1 MIEQLNVERNT
12 LLVMWDANKRLE
24 AEKGARPRA
33 PRPAKFDDIKEEY
46 SFRLKE
52 YAIKQANWST

>member
-1 MIEQLNVERNT
+1 
-12 LLVMWDANKRLE
+12 MWDIDERLE

-46 SFRLKE
+46 LFRLKE
-52 YAIKQANWST
+52 YAIKQAN

>member
-12 LLVMWDANKRLE
+12 PLVVWDADERPE
-24 AEKGARPRA
+24 AEKGARPWA
-33 PRPAKFDDIKEEY
+33 PRPAKFEDIKEEY

-52 YAIKQANWST
+52 YAIKQANWFT

>member
-12 LLVMWDANKRLE
+12 PLVVWDADERPE

-33 PRPAKFDDIKEEY
+33 PRPAKFEDIKEEY